1 MDGQFVKTVH
11 AEYGPFLRG
20 RNAAWAV
27 LVMLVTLLLAP
38 LLLAPLLLAPVL
50 TAALASPASA
60 AQKLLVLGDSLTAG
74 YNLPPGDAYPA
85 QLEAA
90 LKARGV
96 NMPVINAGV
105 SGDTTAAG
113 LARLDWALAEKPTH
127 VVVALGAND
136 MLRGLPPEQARQNL
150 DAIITQIK
158 QAGVK
163 VMLAGMLAA
172 PNLGADYGK
181 RFNSIY
187 PDLAAKHGI
196 PLYPFFLDGVVSDAR
211 LNLGD
216 GLHPNRDGVA
226 VMVERTLPQILRF
239 LEN

>member
-27 LVMLVTLLLAP
+27 LVMLVP